1 MEPMLNLPRAVAV
14 DTNVALD
21 VASGVEEVCD
31 AMATIRSR
39 LAGAELILPPTVLA
53 ELAYAAKSAD
63 RTLRE
68 AAHRALREHRA
79 FGFRLVSFVALGAAQ
94 VERVAARIRTAGLLP
109 EREVHDSL
117 ILVEAAAL
125 GCALLTTSDKELRAV
140 DYQRLALELSAFDL
154 AAPVIAT
161 PREIVR
167 KFFR

>member
-1 MEPMLNLPRAVAV
+1 MLNLPRAVAV

-21 VASGVEEVCD
+21 VAAGVEEVCD

-39 LAGAELILPPTVLA
+39 LAGAQLILPPTVLT
-53 ELAYAAKSAD
+53 ELAHAAESAD
-63 RTLRE
+63 RALRE
-68 AAHRALREHRA
+68 AARRTLREHRA
-79 FGFRLVSFVALGAAQ
+79 FGFRLVSFVPPGAAH
-94 VERVAARIRTAGLLP
+94 VERVRASRLLP
-109 EREVHDSL
+109 EREVHDSV

-154 AAPVIAT
+154 VAPVIAT